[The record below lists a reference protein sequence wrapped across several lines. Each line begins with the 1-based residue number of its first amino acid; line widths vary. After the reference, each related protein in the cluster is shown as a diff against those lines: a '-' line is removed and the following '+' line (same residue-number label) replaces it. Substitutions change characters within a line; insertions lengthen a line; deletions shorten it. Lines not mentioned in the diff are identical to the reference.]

1 MKKFK
6 CVIVRKQYQTVV
18 VESENLSDAMRDA
31 RFLFNPNEDYE
42 QHSELYDINEL
53 PAEPI
58 DPAIEALIYENP
70 TTKE

>member
-18 VESENLSDAMRDA
+18 VEAEDLSDAMQKA
-31 RFLFNPNEDYE
+31 RFFNPNKDYE
-42 QHSELYDINEL
+42 QYVELYDINEL

-58 DPAIEALIYENP
+58 DPAIEALINENS